1 MRRRH
6 GIWIVGL
13 VAAAL
18 GAAAL
23 GVHASS
29 AAPTGPIT
37 HASTFDK
44 TFSCRVRRQH
54 FVNLYAGAT
63 LPPASGSGQKQ
74 PGGLSVTTVQ
84 KTREQNGAT
93 VTLTQVSLSARK
105 NSLRIDMSTCRRV
118 KQQIPLKPKGL
129 PGPPITLT
137 PHHQG
142 FDNERCGATARVL
155 VRLQF
160 KTTNGVPSHA
170 LFAVR
175 NDSAKSRPIA
185 FYNWSPDKVSV
196 YTANNCVVS

>member
-1 MRRRH
+1 MRHRRA
-6 GIWIVGL
+6 IWIVGL
-13 VAAAL
+13 LAAAL
-18 GAAAL
+18 GAAAV

-29 AAPTGPIT
+29 AAPARETT
-37 HASTFDK
+37 SASTFDK

-54 FVNLYAGAT
+54 FVNLTASAT
-63 LPPASGSGQKQ
+63 LPPVNGQRQ
-74 PGGLSVTTVQ
+74 PGGLYLTTVQ
-84 KTREQNGAT
+84 KTRQQNGAT
-93 VTLTQVSLSARK
+93 VTLTQMSLSKRK
-105 NSLRIDMSTCRRV
+105 NSLRIDMSTCRSV

-137 PHHQG
+137 PHHQA

>member
-1 MRRRH
+1 MHRRH
-6 GIWIVGL
+6 GVWIVGL
-13 VAAAL
+13 LAAAL
-18 GAAAL
+18 GAAAV

-44 TFSCRVRRQH
+44 TFSCRVRRGH
-54 FVNLYAGAT
+54 FVNLAASAT
-63 LPPASGSGQKQ
+63 LPPDNGRRH
-74 PGGLSVTTVQ
+74 PGGLFLTTVQ
-84 KTREQNGAT
+84 KTRQENGAT

-105 NSLRIDMSTCRRV
+105 NSLRIDMSTCSRV
-118 KQQIPLKPKGL
+118 KRQIPLKPKGL
-129 PGPPITLT
+129 PSPAFTLT

-142 FDNERCGATARVL
+142 FDNEFCDTAARVL

-175 NDSAKSRPIA
+175 NDNAKRRPIA

-196 YTANNCVVS
+196 YTANNCTVS

>member
-1 MRRRH
+1 MGFRH
-6 GIWIVGL
+6 GSWIAGL
-13 VAAAL
+13 AAAL
-18 GAAAL
+18 GAAAVV
-23 GVHASS
+23 VHASS

-54 FVNLYAGAT
+54 FVNFTASAT
-63 LPPASGSGQKQ
+63 LPPVNGQRQ
-74 PGGLSVTTVQ
+74 PGGLYLTTVQ

-105 NSLRIDMSTCRRV
+105 NSLRIDMSTCNRV
-118 KQQIPLKPKGL
+118 KRQIPLKPKGL
-129 PGPPITLT
+129 PGPAITLT

-142 FDNERCGATARVL
+142 YDNERCGTTARVL

-160 KTTNGVPSHA
+160 KTTNRVPSHA

-175 NDSAKSRPIA
+175 NDNANGRPIA
-185 FYNWSPDKVSV
+185 FYNWSPSKVSI

>member
-1 MRRRH
+1 MGSRH
-6 GIWIVGL
+6 GVWIAGL
-13 VAAAL
+13 LAAAL
-18 GAAAL
+18 GAAAV

-54 FVNLYAGAT
+54 FVNFSASAT
-63 LPPASGSGQKQ
+63 LPPVNGQRQ
-74 PGGLSVTTVQ
+74 PGGLYLTTVQ
-84 KTREQNGAT
+84 KRREQNGAT

-105 NSLRIDMSTCRRV
+105 NSLRIDMSTCNRV
-118 KQQIPLKPKGL
+118 KRQIPLKPKGL
-129 PGPPITLT
+129 PGPAITLT

-142 FDNERCGATARVL
+142 YDNERCGTTARVL

-160 KTTNGVPSHA
+160 KTTNGAPSHA

-175 NDSAKSRPIA
+175 NDNAKSRPIA
-185 FYNWSPDKVSV
+185 FYNWSPSKVSI

>member
-1 MRRRH
+1 MRPRH

-13 VAAAL
+13 LAAAL
-18 GAAAL
+18 GAAAV

-29 AAPTGPIT
+29 AAPTGPIS

-44 TFSCRVRRQH
+44 TFSCRVRRARLISLSASS
-54 FVNLYAGAT
+54 NI
-63 LPPASGSGQKQ
+63 PANNGQKQ
-74 PGGLSVTTVQ
+74 SPGGLYLTTVQ
-84 KTREQNGAT
+84 KTRVQGDAT

-105 NSLRIDMSTCRRV
+105 NSLRIDMSTCNRV
-118 KQQIPLKPKGL
+118 KRQIPLKPKGL
-129 PGPPITLT
+129 PSPPFTVT

-175 NDSAKSRPIA
+175 NDNAKSRPIA

-196 YTANNCVVS
+196 YTANNCTVLS

>member
-1 MRRRH
+1 MRGRH
-6 GIWIVGL
+6 GLWIVGL
-13 VAAAL
+13 LAAAL
-18 GAAAL
+18 GAAAV

-44 TFSCRVRRQH
+44 TFSCRVRRAH
-54 FVNLYAGAT
+54 FVNLA
-63 LPPASGSGQKQ
+63 ASSNIPSNNGQKQ
-74 PGGLSVTTVQ
+74 SPGGLYLTTVQ
-84 KTREQNGAT
+84 KTRQENGAT

-118 KQQIPLKPKGL
+118 KHQIPLKPKGL
-129 PGPPITLT
+129 PTPAFTLT

-142 FDNERCGATARVL
+142 FDNEFCDTAARVL

-196 YTANNCVVS
+196 YTANNCTVSS

>member
-13 VAAAL
+13 LAAAL
-18 GAAAL
+18 GAAV

-29 AAPTGPIT
+29 AAPTRASANT
-37 HASTFDK
+37 STFDK
-44 TFSCRVRRQH
+44 TFSCRVRRQQ
-54 FVNLYAGAT
+54 FVNLTGSAN
-63 LPPASGSGQKQ
+63 LPSTNGQRQ
-74 PGGLSVTTVQ
+74 PGGLYLTTVQ
-84 KTREQNGAT
+84 KTREQNGAL

-142 FDNERCGATARVL
+142 FDNERCGATDRVL

-175 NDSAKSRPIA
+175 NDSAKRRPIA
-185 FYNWSPDKVSV
+185 FYKWSPDKVSV
-196 YTANNCVVS
+196 YTANNCVVT